1 MKGNRLVVPLSMRI
15 GVLERLHDAHQGI
28 TKCHERAK
36 ASVWWPGLSQ
46 QLDKVVKKCPT
57 CIKERIN
64 PADPVIPSDLP
75 DHPWQKVAA
84 DLFELNGHTYLLV
97 KDYFSCYV
105 EVVKLSHTTSPDVT
119 AHLQSMFARH
129 GIPEQLIS
137 DNGPQFSSTS
147 FSKFAKD
154 YEFTRMLTNPHYPQV
169 NSEVER
175 TVQTVKNLLKKTPD
189 PYKALMVYRAT
200 PLERKTEERL

>member
-1 MKGNRLVVPLSMRI
+1 M
-15 GVLERLHDAHQGI
+15 
-28 TKCHERAK
+28 
-36 ASVWWPGLSQ
+36 
-46 QLDKVVKKCPT
+46 
-57 CIKERIN
+57 
-64 PADPVIPSDLP
+64 IPSDLP

-154 YEFTRMLTNPHYPQV
+154 YEFTRMLTNPQYPQV

-189 PYKALMVYRAT
+189 PYKALMAYCAT